1 MIQIQEAILHVFNAV
16 STVDVISSRTLNMHD
31 GVLLGYLENHIE
43 RGLKDPAAA
52 HAKFINETDAKRKL
66 AAFAEGEV
74 SFVDYSQDFATY
86 FFEELRN
93 FEVEFNYHL
102 FMVRFNDAQGRPKLA
117 ILVMMDKINFT
128 HSVEEGEDGS
138 ASAAL
143 AIHRSIMPQPTQK
156 AKGYAIVDL
165 KDFSVRLFDFA
176 IKFEKEKYMVFEDLV
191 MGCVGEG
198 SSRGNYN
205 SIRTMTAVVCDEY
218 GQDSVEAIGRA
229 KAYIGENATKSDV
242 VPVRELAE
250 KVFPNSAI
258 MQSSFVSES
267 VVMNMPENILV
278 EKDFALKQT
287 ASYKIVLDGDTTL
300 TIPADYYNDPER
312 FEMHLEKDGT
322 TTITL
327 KGFEKVQSK

>member
-16 STVDVISSRTLNMHD
+16 STVDVISSQTLNMHD
-31 GVLLGYLENHIE
+31 GVLLSYLENHIE

-66 AAFAEGEV
+66 AAFAEGKV

-176 IKFEKEKYMVFEDLV
+176 IKFEKEKYM
-191 MGCVGEG
+191 
-198 SSRGNYN
+198 
-205 SIRTMTAVVCDEY
+205 
-218 GQDSVEAIGRA
+218 
-229 KAYIGENATKSDV
+229 
-242 VPVRELAE
+242 E
-250 KVFPNSAI
+250 K
-258 MQSSFVSES
+258 
-267 VVMNMPENILV
+267 
-278 EKDFALKQT
+278 
-287 ASYKIVLDGDTTL
+287 
-300 TIPADYYNDPER
+300 YY
-312 FEMHLEKDGT
+312 
-322 TTITL
+322 
-327 KGFEKVQSK
+327 